1 MLEAEALGAG
11 GLAVQSWLDV
21 EVEARTDGEAGL
33 YMEAGPYVEARLA
46 TGGLEGELQEE
57 ARLWTGRLEE
67 GLEEAALCRK
77 PDKRLLTGA
86 NYCTM

>member
-1 MLEAEALGAG
+1 MGAG
-11 GLAVQSWLDV
+11 GLTLQTWLEV

-57 ARLWTGRLEE
+57 ARLRTGGLEE
-67 GLEEAALCRK
+67 GLQEAALCRK
-77 PDKRLLTGA
+77 PDKRLLTRA
-86 NYCTM
+86 NYCTI

>member
-1 MLEAEALGAG
+1 M
-11 GLAVQSWLDV
+11 AVQAWLEV

-33 YMEAGPYVEARLA
+33 YMEAGPYMEKRLA

-57 ARLWTGRLEE
+57 ARLRTGK
-67 GLEEAALCRK
+67 LEEAAFYRK
-77 PDKRLLTGA
+77 PGKGLLTGA